1 MSSASATS
9 SSPPKWELRSAMCL
23 ERTPI
28 ILPPMT
34 KIEQEMTE
42 IIEKLDTARSLK
54 SDHELRQ
61 DEDKY

>member
-1 MSSASATS
+1 
-9 SSPPKWELRSAMCL
+9 
-23 ERTPI
+23 
-28 ILPPMT
+28 MT